1 MRLGCSLLARMEL
14 ASAAGVRAPWSV
26 GSCERRDGPR
36 AISIAH
42 LRRASISSGL
52 LSASE
57 GTDGCAVAGTDL
69 GSAGG
74 PDPGGVSADLGGAVG
89 TDTGSVER
97 EAALS
102 CARRSFANK
111 RLKMLGA
118 AVGKLW
124 TTQDARC
131 DCTLCMVLSYIP
143 CIQATHPPKRE

>member
-1 MRLGCSLLARMEL
+1 MRLGCSLLARIEL

-52 LSASE
+52 LSASD
-57 GTDGCAVAGTDL
+57 GTDGCAVVGTDL

-74 PDPGGVSADLGGAVG
+74 PDPGGTVESGTDSVSADLGGAVG

-131 DCTLCMVLSYIP
+131 DYTL
-143 CIQATHPPKRE
+143 

>member
-1 MRLGCSLLARMEL
+1 MRLGCNLLARIEP

-26 GSCERRDGPR
+26 GSCEGRDGPR

-52 LSASE
+52 LSASD
-57 GTDGCAVAGTDL
+57 GTDGCAVVGTDL
-69 GSAGG
+69 SSAGG
-74 PDPGGVSADLGGAVG
+74 TVEGGTDSVSADLGGAVG

-118 AVGKLW
+118 VGKLW
-124 TTQDARC
+124 TTQDARYE
-131 DCTLCMVLSYIP
+131 CTL
-143 CIQATHPPKRE
+143 

>member
-1 MRLGCSLLARMEL
+1 MRLGCNLLARIEP

-26 GSCERRDGPR
+26 GSCEGRDGPR

-52 LSASE
+52 LSASD
-57 GTDGCAVAGTDL
+57 GTDGCAVVGTDL

-111 RLKMLGA
+111 RLKILGA
-118 AVGKLW
+118 AVGEGSG
-124 TTQDARC
+124 AHEVHR
-131 DCTLCMVLSYIP
+131 
-143 CIQATHPPKRE
+143 